1 MVEKNTYCEGECPP
15 KSACDQ
21 CYPTPIQGNRPKPKG
36 TDEITRS
43 VHQKAADIAFE
54 LLKEA
59 PCSFR
64 GCGAKSGEGPEGCIA
79 GETPNTCSKRRA
91 SSKFGGK
98 GGKRGRNKS
107 RKLSRLDLEMPNED

>member
-21 CYPTPIQGNRPKPKG
+21 CYPKPKI
-36 TDEITRS
+36 DEPTKS
-43 VHQKAADIAFE
+43 VHQKAANIAFE

-64 GCGAKSGEGPEGCIA
+64 GCGAMSGEGPEGCIA

-91 SSKFGGK
+91 STKFGGK
-98 GGKRGRNKS
+98 GGGKGRNKS
-107 RKLSRLDLEMPNED
+107 RKLSRLDMEVRTED